1 MYPNIVNVPNY
12 VHYTRSAKAQH
23 INTFA
28 QRGPTC
34 GIYALAA
41 VLQAYG
47 SAILATKDHHQNA
60 QANFSLRQKAK
71 ELGFTTIGELFNA
84 EQVATLAQKIGRV
97 GARAVSVG
105 SVNFFA
111 EIKKA
116 IDQNKLVMIP
126 FCVDDTP
133 QNAGYPAQHGN
144 NAHWCLALGYYAPN
158 LPGRKVL
165 VTHWDNYFD
174 FDAAALQTS
183 NGTMNTFAQSDWAK
197 VGDIGTYEAAA
208 PNRVYR
214 KTSTIPT
221 ANLQVSLA
229 KKIVVI

>member
-1 MYPNIVNVPNY
+1 MYPHIYNVPNY
-12 VHYTRSAKAQH
+12 AQYTLSSRAQH
-23 INTFA
+23 ITTFA

-34 GIYALAA
+34 GIYALTA

-47 SAILATKDHHQNA
+47 NVIAATKNHAQNP
-60 QANFSLRQKAK
+60 QSNYSLRQMAK

-84 EQVATLAQKIGRV
+84 EQVATLAQRIGRV

-116 IDQNKLVMIP
+116 IDQDKLVMIP
-126 FCVDDTP
+126 FCVDTN
-133 QNAGYPAQHGN
+133 QATAGYPAQHGN

-183 NGTMNTFAQSDWAK
+183 NGQMNTFAQSDWAK
-197 VGDIGTYEAAA
+197 VGDIDTYEAVV
-208 PNRVYR
+208 PNQMYR
-214 KTSTIPT
+214 KTSTIPA

-229 KKIVVI
+229 RKIVVI